1 MVTCPLNFHTPTL
14 SDADS
19 VRRCTQNVLQSD
31 LSFVNLYLL
40 YRKYGTEILLHMEHL
55 IRRFTG
61 DGRLRGY
68 TFPVGGKDE
77 DIIPCLHVIEADARY
92 RRVPLQYCLLTEK
105 QASFLHDLYGEKIVL
120 RQDDGDSDYLYN
132 REQLATLPG
141 TLFHKKR
148 THINAFLRKNSDAKF
163 VKLSP
168 GNQADA
174 LAVASEW
181 MKMQEDSPALRHE
194 FRAIENALLHREQ
207 LQIDGGI
214 VYCDGKPIAMALYSL
229 INADVADIHYEKCI
243 PEYRD
248 AYAFINREIAATT
261 HTQWVNREEDLNIE
275 GLRKAKLSYHP
286 ALILKKY
293 SATVYVD

>member
-40 YRKYGTEILLHMEHL
+40 CRKYGTEILFHMEHL

-77 DIIPCLHVIEADARY
+77 DIIPCLHAIEADARY
-92 RRVPLQYCLLTEK
+92 LRVPLQYCLLTEK

-141 TLFHKKR
+141 TQFHKKR
-148 THINAFLRKNSDAKF
+148 THINGFLRKHGTIQF
-163 VKLSP
+163 EKLTP
-168 GNQADA
+168 NNQADV
-174 LAVASEW
+174 LAVAEEW
-181 MKMQEDSPALRHE
+181 MTIQEDSPALHHE

-207 LQIDGGI
+207 LKINGGI
-214 VYCDGKPIAMALYSL
+214 IYCKSKPIAMALYSQ
-229 INADVADIHYEKCI
+229 INDDVTDIHYEKCI
-243 PEYRD
+243 PAYRD
-248 AYAFINREIAATT
+248 AYALINREIAAVVK
-261 HTQWVNREEDLNIE
+261 TQWLNREEDLNIE